1 MSEKFKEVKTRLI
14 SELKKLGYRLHN
26 GIGYDLMERK
36 LYPDKEWYGLIGYS
50 CSDYGISIEWDLML
64 RGDNNILKYIA
75 CTEYDI
81 PLAFQLDKQAEIIFH
96 SILTWSNNQLVFSWP
111 FHKFD
116 GMVNFINDTDEYL
129 SKRYQYV
136 ENIIED
142 MIKDDIEV
150 KEIYKKNGKVY
161 GKAEER
167 GSHES
172 FAIVYAVY
180 GMKDQA
186 IEHLSKAIGYY
197 KTDTR
202 YLTYAPPYCLQRKEA
217 YLDYLKHDTPLP
229 YIPSPADK
237 ASLFQL
243 TSNDIYIALNK
254 KNIKDNDILEY
265 FGSKEIFDK
274 PQKISY
280 KDLNND
286 NGIAICKVGKWSILR
301 IGVDLFMQFDQSK
314 IENMLSDMSTKFNRA
329 FLCVNQDITNTF
341 GFEAYKKGEFLR
353 RWMAGDG
360 EVLENIGKPITGEK
374 KRFNDTLK
382 DEQDAESVVIFL
394 DSVLKIT
401 YGDLEKSKTVLYE
414 IK

>member
-64 RGDNNILKYIA
+64 KGDNDAMKYIA
-75 CTEYDI
+75 CDEFFI
-81 PLAFQLDKQAEIIFH
+81 PLVFQLDKHAEIIFH

-111 FHKFD
+111 FHKFNEMID
-116 GMVNFINDTDEYL
+116 FIKEADMQL
-129 SKRYQYV
+129 SKRYQHV

-142 MIKDDIEV
+142 MLKDNMKL
-150 KEIYKKNGKVY
+150 KEIYKKNGRVY
-161 GKAEER
+161 GKVEER

-172 FAIVYAVY
+172 LAMIYAVY
-180 GMKDQA
+180 DMKEQA
-186 IEHLSKAIGYY
+186 IEHLSKTIEYY

-202 YLTYAPPYCLQRKEA
+202 YLTYVPPYCLQRKEV

-237 ASLFQL
+237 VSLFQL
-243 TSNDIYIALNK
+243 TGNDIYIALNK
-254 KNIKDNDILEY
+254 KTIKDNNILEY
-265 FGSKEIFDK
+265 FGGIKNFDK
-274 PQKISY
+274 PKKISY

-286 NGIAICKVGKWSILR
+286 NGFAICKVEKWSILR
-301 IGVDLFMQFDQSK
+301 IGIDLFLQFDQEK
-314 IENMLSDMSTKFNRA
+314 IENMLSDMSTKYNRA
-329 FLCVNQDITNTF
+329 FLCVNQDTTNTF
-341 GFEAYKKGEFLR
+341 GFEVYKKGEFLR

-360 EVLENIGKPITGEK
+360 EVLENIGKPIIGEK
-374 KRFNDTLK
+374 KRFNDTCK
-382 DEQDAESVVIFL
+382 NEQEVESIVEFL
-394 DSVLKIT
+394 DSVLKIS

-414 IK
+414 MK